1 MKEALASIG
10 VTSEMISS
18 LVITIVLS
26 VIAIVAGRHIQMV
39 PSGLQNV
46 VELAI
51 EKLYSFF
58 ESIMGKWM
66 CRRYFPLVATLFI
79 YILFCNY
86 TGILPFAGDVYG
98 LQGDGILTANALLM
112 PVLTAADCMPIF
124 FYERECGVFG
134 VVHSGWKGTGIV
146 SEAINMI
153 KKIYKGNPRRISV
166 ALGPHIRNCC
176 YIVDEERASYF
187 KKNFCED
194 CVSEYDGTKRY
205 RLSLEKANLFLLEKA
220 GILDENVVVCDDC
233 TKCDDRFGSFR
244 RETGGDIKK
253 TFTVQAAFCGRIG

>member
-1 MKEALASIG
+1 MK
-10 VTSEMISS
+10 SERGSCIYRCDQRNDQF

-98 LQGDGILTANALLM
+98 YAAPTSDINFPCGLAVMVFFLMQAIGIREKGLRSYKRFISPFIAMFPILLIDELIKPVSLTVRLYGNIYGDEAVVKEFFYMVPLGLPILFQALGVLMGLIQAMVFSMLTA
-112 PVLTAADCMPIF
+112 I
-124 FYERECGVFG
+124 YIG
-134 VVHSGWKGTGIV
+134 
-146 SEAINMI
+146 EAV
-153 KKIYKGNPRRISV
+153 G
-166 ALGPHIRNCC
+166 H
-176 YIVDEERASYF
+176 DEDAH
-187 KKNFCED
+187 
-194 CVSEYDGTKRY
+194 
-205 RLSLEKANLFLLEKA
+205 L
-220 GILDENVVVCDDC
+220 
-233 TKCDDRFGSFR
+233 
-244 RETGGDIKK
+244 
-253 TFTVQAAFCGRIG
+253 